1 MSDDLELILDLK
13 EAKKEITALR
23 ERLEQ
28 AERERDGWKEVATK
42 TNHLAEDLA
51 RRAGFR
57 AGIEAAAHLIECDG
71 DALVGK
77 SGAAK
82 AIRALS
88 PTDMT
93 PSVAEVTKPMIEAA
107 FKKLPAD
114 AWGTIAEGEMER
126 ILEAA
131 LAAQTGEPQ

>member
-82 AIRALS
+82 AIRALPIS
-88 PTDMT
+88 PDGQQALNEM
-93 PSVAEVTKPMIEAA
+93 
-107 FKKLPAD
+107 LAD
-114 AWGTIAEGEMER
+114 AWEEGWTHR
-126 ILEAA
+126 NLSGLGPNPYRKA
-131 LAAQTGEPQ
+131 TT